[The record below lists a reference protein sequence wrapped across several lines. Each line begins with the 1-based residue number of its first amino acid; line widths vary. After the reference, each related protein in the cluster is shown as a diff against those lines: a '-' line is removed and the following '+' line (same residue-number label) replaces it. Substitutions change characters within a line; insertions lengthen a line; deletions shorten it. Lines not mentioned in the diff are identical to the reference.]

1 MVQKCGEIIMSYFL
15 YFSVQQNG
23 IRHGSYTASRKHIY
37 IDKNKEWLDEN
48 IIGVWEVTHLWNA
61 ISGIWVDAN
70 WGYSDAKFTFN
81 PDKTVKIENF
91 DIDNGTW
98 NYNIASE
105 DYTTFI
111 VINDVKRMVFS
122 LNMNDKT
129 LTLYNYAKLKK
140 K

>member
-1 MVQKCGEIIMSYFL
+1 MLKNIKISFAIILFI
-15 YFSVQQNG
+15 N
-23 IRHGSYTASRKHIY
+23 T
-37 IDKNKEWLDEN
+37 
-48 IIGVWEVTHLWNA
+48 
-61 ISGIWVDAN
+61 
-70 WGYSDAKFTFN
+70 
-81 PDKTVKIENF
+81 
-91 DIDNGTW
+91 
-98 NYNIASE
+98 NIASE